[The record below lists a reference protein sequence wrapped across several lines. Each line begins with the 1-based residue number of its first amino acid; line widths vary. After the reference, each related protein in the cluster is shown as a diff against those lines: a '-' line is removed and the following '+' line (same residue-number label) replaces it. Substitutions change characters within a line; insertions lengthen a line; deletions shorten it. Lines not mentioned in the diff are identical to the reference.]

1 MVTWTSR
8 VYYISQ
14 GLLWN
19 YLPVYSLTTNKSV
32 PQNVTTTDKVIDE
45 LHVILWGLCL
55 LIKDPTIH
63 HLIIPLF
70 VFYNHLFYHHNPFTI
85 YKVIL
90 KITLLITAIKD
101 AQTAI
106 LLNKQVTKTI
116 YFITWSIIFL
126 QLFHKL
132 LSNREETSCN
142 KDIIKVCQP
151 LLLSWCWCD
160 EGWLVCVV
168 VVE

>member
-14 GLLWN
+14 GLLWS
-19 YLPVYSLTTNKSV
+19 YLPVYSLITSKSV
-32 PQNVTTTDKVIDE
+32 PQNVTSADKVINE
-45 LHVILWGLCL
+45 LYALLWGLCI
-55 LIKDPTIH
+55 LIKDPTIYH
-63 HLIIPLF
+63 WVISLF
-70 VFYNHLFYHHNPFTI
+70 TFYNHLFYHHNTFTI
-85 YKVIL
+85 HKVII
-90 KITLLITAIKD
+90 KITLLITTIKD

-132 LSNREETSCN
+132 INYIEKTSCN
-142 KDIIKVCQP
+142 KNTVKVCQS
-151 LLLSWCWCD
+151 LLLSWCRCD
-160 EGWLVCVV
+160 EGWFVCVV